1 MSHTST
7 LYSREDILLHKNE
20 SFNIKGLNIADRELF
35 YKLSRNVIKRLRKG
49 NTKLGKKAG
58 KRTRNRQKQD
68 IIRKPTNLLAA
79 PIDRK
84 CQQSKFLPTILYTNC
99 RSLNVWKLA
108 ELNSY
113 AEIQKPNIIC
123 LTETWLDA
131 QKQQLISIEGYDN
144 QFSNKENRI
153 GGGVRILTSSD
164 LNASCLSTYTTRTI
178 SAAWFLVKI
187 ASHKPLIIGC
197 VYHPPNADNTTF
209 IEYIEETIS
218 KLTPKHP
225 EFMLAVWPKRSG
237 KLREDVKLYLVRQM

>member
-1 MSHTST
+1 MNHTST
-7 LYSREDILLHKNE
+7 LYSREDNLLYKNG

-35 YKLSRNVIKRLRKG
+35 YKLSRDVIKGLGKG

-58 KRTRNRQKQD
+58 KRTKNRQKQD

-113 AEIQKPNIIC
+113 AEIHKTDIIC
-123 LTETWLDA
+123 LTETWFDA

-144 QFSNKENRI
+144 QFSNRKNRI

-197 VYHPPNADNTTF
+197 VYHPPNADHTTS

-225 EFMLAVWPKRSG
+225 EFMSAVWPKRFG
-237 KLREDVKLYLVRQM
+237 KLNNEGGCQT